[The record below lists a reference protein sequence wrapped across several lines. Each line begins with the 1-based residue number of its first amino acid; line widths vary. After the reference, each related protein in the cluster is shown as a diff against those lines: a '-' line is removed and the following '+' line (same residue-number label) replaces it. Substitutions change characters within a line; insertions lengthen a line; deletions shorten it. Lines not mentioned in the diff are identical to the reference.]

1 MNERSQEVVDAL
13 GLEGARRN
21 KRRWIPVAVIVAI
34 AAAVGTGL
42 YTRSH
47 RAGGTQYVTESVRQ
61 GALVVT
67 VTATGTLQPTNQV
80 DIGSEASGIIDR
92 VLVDFNATVKAGQI
106 LAELDTQQLD
116 ARVASATASLA
127 VAEASLAQAEATVTE
142 TAAKMTRSREL
153 ASRNIASQQTLESDE
168 ASARRAVAA
177 VASAKAQVTSAHAQV
192 KDSQTA
198 RSKAAIRSP
207 IDGMVIAREIDP
219 GQTVAAT
226 FQTPVL
232 FKVAEDLRRME
243 LHLDIDESD
252 IGQVHAG
259 QHAQFRVDAY
269 PGRTFSAEITSVR
282 FNPRQVNNVVTYETV
297 LTVANPELLLRP
309 GMTATADILIAQ
321 KDDVL
326 LVPNRALRFLP
337 PDEAQHSAS
346 GGPPRV
352 WVESAGSPASISV
365 TTGLTNGDVTEVGA
379 GPLTPGTR
387 VIVDVVRNER
397 PRVTG
402 GGPFG

>member
-1 MNERSQEVVDAL
+1 MNERSQEVVEAL
-13 GLEGARRN
+13 GLEGARRR
-21 KRRWIPVAVIVAI
+21 RRWVPIAI
-34 AAAVGTGL
+34 AVVLVAAVAAAL
-42 YTRSH
+42 YMRSH
-47 RAGGTQYVTESVRQ
+47 RVTATQYVTETVRQ
-61 GALVVT
+61 GPLVVT

-80 DIGSEASGIIDR
+80 DVGSEVSGIIDR
-92 VLVDFNATVKAGQI
+92 VLVDFNSMVKAGQI

-116 ARVASATASLA
+116 ARVASADASLA
-127 VAEASLAQAEATVTE
+127 VAKASLSQAEATVVE
-142 TAAKMTRSREL
+142 TSAKIARSREL
-153 ASRNIASQQTLESDE
+153 AARNLASQQTLETDD
-168 ASARRAVAA
+168 AAARRAVAA
-177 VASAKAQVTSAHAQV
+177 VESAKAQVTSAQAQL
-192 KDSQTA
+192 KDAQTA

-269 PGRTFSAEITSVR
+269 PGRSFEAEITSVR
-282 FNPRQVNNVVTYETV
+282 FNPRTVNNVVTYETV
-297 LTVANPELLLRP
+297 LSVSNPELLLRP

-321 KDDVL
+321 KNDVL

-337 PDEAQHSAS
+337 PDEAQQATSAHA
-346 GGPPRV
+346 PRV
-352 WVESAGSPASISV
+352 WVESGGGNPSPIAV
-365 TTGLTNGDVTEVGA
+365 TTGLTNGEATEITS
-379 GPLTPGTR
+379 GPLAPGAR
-387 VIVDVVRNER
+387 VIVDVVRAER
-397 PRVTG
+397 PRTTG
-402 GGPFG
+402 PTPFG